1 MDDNKLF
8 VVIIVL
14 SVILAGIG
22 LYLFLLDKKI
32 ARLEKEIDK
41 PSENSDK

>member
-22 LYLFLLDKKI
+22 FYLFLLDKKI

-41 PSENSDK
+41 PSENNDK